1 MTAIHEQ
8 VWKEASKTLQGML
21 NPELFNCWFAPIKPI
36 ELNKDVLV
44 LGVANEFYQIWLQ
57 DNFLPLV
64 REAVNQSSKQPLQ
77 VRFTVA
83 HGIKDLAHAPAHGT
97 ATDKRATAR
106 PALDLKLNS
115 RYTFDTFV
123 VGPNNNFAHAAAL
136 AVSQSPGKSYN
147 PLFLY
152 GGVGL
157 GKTHLMQAIGHH
169 AANHGKSLRVCY
181 ITCEQLTNEFIQ
193 AIQCSTMT
201 KFRKKYR
208 LSDVLLIDDIH
219 FLSGKERIQEE

>member
-1 MTAIHEQ
+1 MTTSHDH
-8 VWKEASKTLQGML
+8 VWKEACKALQGML
-21 NPELFNCWFAPIKPI
+21 NPDLFNRWFVPIKPM
-36 ELNKDVLV
+36 EVREGVLV

-83 HGIKDLAHAPAHGT
+83 HGVKDLSTAPAR
-97 ATDKRATAR
+97 ATTIDKRGAGR

-115 RYTFDTFV
+115 RYTFDSFV

-136 AVSQSPGKSYN
+136 AVSQSPGKAYN

-157 GKTHLMQAIGHH
+157 GKTHLMQASGQYV
-169 AANHGKSLRVCY
+169 ANH
-181 ITCEQLTNEFIQ
+181 
-193 AIQCSTMT
+193 
-201 KFRKKYR
+201 
-208 LSDVLLIDDIH
+208 
-219 FLSGKERIQEE
+219 